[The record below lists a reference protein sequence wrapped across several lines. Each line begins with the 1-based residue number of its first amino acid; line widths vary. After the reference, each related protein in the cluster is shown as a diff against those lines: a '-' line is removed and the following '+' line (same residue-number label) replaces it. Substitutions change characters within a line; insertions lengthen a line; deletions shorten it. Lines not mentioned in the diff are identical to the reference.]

1 MRRHVWR
8 WLFVAVAV
16 AAGASHPARAAAS
29 CTITTVSGVA
39 FGIYDVANATPL
51 DSTGTLRLDCNG
63 AAKAVTLDLGR
74 GNAPT
79 FNPRFMRNGASQLN
93 YNLFLDAARTSIWGD
108 GTAGTSHYG
117 VTNPPNVIDLTI
129 YGRIPALQD
138 LPIGSYADTVVVTV
152 NF

>member
-1 MRRHVWR
+1 VKRGGWC
-8 WLFVAVAV
+8 WLV
-16 AAGASHPARAAAS
+16 AAAAVVVGAWRPAGAAAS
-29 CTITTVSGVA
+29 CTISTVSGVA
-39 FGIYDVANATPL
+39 FGTYDVAATTPL
-51 DSTGTLRLDCNG
+51 DSTGALRLDCNG
-63 AAKAVTLDLGR
+63 AAKSVIVDLGR

-79 FNPRFMRNGASQLN
+79 FNPRFMRNGASQLS
-93 YNLFLDAARTSIWGD
+93 YNLFLDAARTSLWGD

-117 VTNPPNVIDLTI
+117 ATNPPNVVDLTI

>member
-1 MRRHVWR
+1 MRRRGWC
-8 WLFVAVAV
+8 WLIVAAAV
-16 AAGASHPARAAAS
+16 VAGASRPARAAAS
-29 CTITTVSGVA
+29 CTISTVSGVA
-39 FGIYDVANATPL
+39 FGTYDVTSTTPL
-51 DSTGTLRLDCNG
+51 DSTGVIRLDCNG
-63 AAKAVTLDLGR
+63 AAKTVTVDLGR

-79 FNPRFMRNGASQLN
+79 FNPRFMRSGSSLLN

-117 VTNPPNVIDLTI
+117 VFNPPNVIDLTI

-138 LPIGSYADTVVVTV
+138 LPIGAYADTVVVTV